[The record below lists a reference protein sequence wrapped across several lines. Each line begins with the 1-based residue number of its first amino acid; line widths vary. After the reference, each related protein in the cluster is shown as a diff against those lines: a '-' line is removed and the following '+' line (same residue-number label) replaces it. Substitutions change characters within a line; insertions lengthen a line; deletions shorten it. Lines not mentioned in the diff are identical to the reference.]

1 MTRVKSLAN
10 KNIWSLLLII
20 LVILSTAVP
29 KVKAWTEADF
39 EIFDLVDALEK
50 AEGKETTFYSWL
62 NIAPSA
68 TQPEIT
74 KAYRKLSLKYHPDK
88 NKGDPKAKERFA
100 RLGVIVNLL
109 RNPTSR
115 ERYNFFYK
123 NGVPRWRGTGY
134 YYTRFRPGLGTV
146 VFVLALIGAGMQYIA
161 GQINYRQEKTKILQF
176 VSDARTQMI
185 QDAPKGKAPTLG
197 RSYIQVGQRAM
208 RCEVKGDNYIV
219 VYPDERTGEPVHLNT
234 EWVSKPT
241 VSSLYIVK
249 WPKKWIYKIMGKA
262 EPVAEEEEEE
272 EEIVQ
277 EEEVEEVSVNE
288 KKSTGSSSSTPK
300 KSSRK
305 RTGEKVNVMG
315 TKVGGRRRPA
325 RN

>member
-1 MTRVKSLAN
+1 M
-10 KNIWSLLLII
+10 
-20 LVILSTAVP
+20 
-29 KVKAWTEADF
+29 
-39 EIFDLVDALEK
+39 
-50 AEGKETTFYSWL
+50 
-62 NIAPSA
+62 
-68 TQPEIT
+68 
-74 KAYRKLSLKYHPDK
+74 
-88 NKGDPKAKERFA
+88 
-100 RLGVIVNLL
+100 IVNLL

-134 YYTRFRPGLGTV
+134 YYARFRPGLGTV

-208 RCEVKGDNYIV
+208 RCEVKGDNYII
-219 VYPDERTGEPVHLNT
+219 VYPDERSGEPVHLNT
-234 EWVSKPT
+234 DWVTKPT
-241 VSSLYIVK
+241 VSNLFIVK
-249 WPKKWIYKIMGKA
+249 WPKKLIFKLMGKTEPAA
-262 EPVAEEEEEE
+262 EEEEFVQQEEEEEE
-272 EEIVQ
+272 AEQ
-277 EEEVEEVSVNE
+277 VSVDD
-288 KKSTGSSSSTPK
+288 KKSTGATSSTPK

-305 RTGEKVNVMG
+305 RTGGEKVNVMG
-315 TKVGGRRRPA
+315 TKVGGRRRAA